1 MRTSKRK
8 MLFYSFYDHTGIEEE
23 LEREAAKGWMLEKIT
38 AFGWLYRRS
47 EPKRVKFTVCYYPRA
62 SAYDPGPS
70 EEQKTFQDFCE
81 HEGWEFVASSAQ
93 MQIFRN
99 ERENPV
105 PIETDP
111 LLEVETIH
119 RAAKKAWMP
128 PHFILLAIGILQAA
142 LLCGQ
147 IIRDPLQIFWNTSW
161 LYSLFAWSLLL
172 LICSVELCSYF
183 LWRAKAKKAA
193 GRGEFLETRSHAAF
207 QRAVAI
213 LCAAAFVLW
222 IVSAFANPNPIIIIT
237 TLGMTVY
244 FVLQILLVNALTR
257 FMKKKNVTA
266 SVNRAVS
273 LIFAFAF
280 GFAAV
285 GLITWGAFRLSRNG
299 CFEEWNLSGPP
310 LVIEDLY
317 EVNSEDFQRSYHSS
331 ATPFLTKHDLWQ
343 IGRIDSG
350 KVTNLPSLHYTLF
363 EVRLPSL
370 YGLCRDSLLQEAR
383 EDEFYEPVDSL
394 PWGANEAYRLV
405 RRNSGPQEVYLLC
418 YKARVAAVS
427 FDWEPTDAQM
437 ALVAEKL
444 A

>member
-8 MLFYSFYDHTGIEEE
+8 MLFYSFYDHTGIAEE
-23 LEREAAKGWMLEKIT
+23 LEREAAKGWMLEKIS

-47 EPKRVKFTVCYYPRA
+47 EPKRIKFAVCYYPRA
-62 SAYDPGPS
+62 SAFDPGPS
-70 EEQKTFQDFCE
+70 EEQKTFQDFCA

-119 RAAKKAWMP
+119 RAAKKWMP
-128 PHFILLAIGILQAA
+128 SQFVLLGIGVLEAA
-142 LLCGQ
+142 LLSGQ

-161 LYSLFAWSLLL
+161 LLSLFAWSLLL

-183 LWRAKAKKAA
+183 LWRAKAIKAA

-213 LCAAAFVLW
+213 LCTAGFALW
-222 IVSAFANPNPIIIIT
+222 IISAFANPDPLIIIT
-237 TLGMTVY
+237 ILGVLVY
-244 FVLQILLVNALTR
+244 FVLQILLVNALTH
-257 FMKKKNVTA
+257 FMKKKDVPA

-273 LIFAFAF
+273 LITAFAF
-280 GFAAV
+280 GFASIF
-285 GLITWGAFRLSRNG
+285 LITRGAFQLSRG
-299 CFEEWNLSGPP
+299 ELFESLSEPP
-310 LVIEDLY
+310 LVVEDFFA
-317 EVNSEDFQRSYHSS
+317 VNSEDFQRSYRSS
-331 ATPFLTKHDLWQ
+331 ASPFLVKHDLWQ

-350 KVTNLPSLHYTLF
+350 KVANLPSLHYTLF

-370 YGLCRDSLLQEAR
+370 YGLCRDSLLQEAYD
-383 EDEFYEPVDSL
+383 DEFYEPVDSL
-394 PWGANEAYRLV
+394 PWGANEAYRLI
-405 RRNSGPQEVYLLC
+405 RRNSGPQEAYLLC
-418 YKARVAAVS
+418 YEARVAAVS